1 MELRFA
7 TPDTRRLD
15 ELRADA
21 LVLPFF
27 AEERPMRGAAGLID
41 YRLRG
46 QLSRLRIRG
55 RLSGDPRER
64 VLVPGKPLTSFD
76 KIFLVGL
83 GAEAAMTPASAE
95 LACRSIVAM
104 LDACLARSVAMVLPG
119 RSTGRLEPEVALEAL
134 IRASLG
140 EHEQDTVTVIEEAE
154 AHRALT
160 LTVER
165 ERRKARA
172 AAAG

>member
-15 ELRADA
+15 ELRAEA

-27 AEERPMRGAAGLID
+27 AEERPMRGAAGLVD

-55 RLSGDPRER
+55 RISGDPRER

-83 GAEAAMTPASAE
+83 GPEAAITAASAE
-95 LACRSIVAM
+95 AACRSILAM
-104 LDACLARSVAMVLPG
+104 LDGCLARSVAMVLPG
-119 RSTGRLEPEVALEAL
+119 RSTGRLDAEAALEAL
-134 IRASLG
+134 LRASLG
-140 EHEQDTVTVIEEAE
+140 EHEQDTITVLEEADV
-154 AHRALT
+154 HRTLQLT
-160 LTVER
+160 LER

>member
-27 AEERPMRGAAGLID
+27 AEERPMRGAAGLVD

-55 RLSGDPRER
+55 RLRGETHER
-64 VLVPGKPLTSFD
+64 VLVPGKPLTTFD

-83 GAEAAMTPASAE
+83 GEEAAMTPVSAE
-95 LACRSIVAM
+95 AACRSILAM
-104 LDACLARSVAMVLPG
+104 LDGCLARSVAMVLPG
-119 RSTGRLEPEVALEAL
+119 RSTARLGPDVALEAL

-140 EHEQDTVTVIEEAE
+140 THEQDTITVLEEAE
-154 AHRALT
+154 VHRTLQLT
-160 LTVER
+160 LER

-172 AAAG
+172 AAG